1 MNTITVSESAQ
12 DFLVNLLEKQE
23 NTIGVRMFVDNPGT
37 PKAETILTYVKA
49 DNPPADVTLEEH
61 GKLAVYLHND
71 CIKFLE
77 EALVDFNTE
86 LGSGT
91 LTIKAPNS
99 KMTKLG
105 EDATLSDKVN
115 YLLWNEV
122 NPGLAAHSGEV
133 NLVEIT
139 NDDVAVLSFGGGCQ
153 GCAQVDLTLKHGVE
167 NTLLESIPEL
177 KGVLDVTDH
186 SNKDNAYYK

>member
-1 MNTITVSESAQ
+1 
-12 DFLVNLLEKQE
+12 
-23 NTIGVRMFVDNPGT
+23 MFVDNAGT

-49 DNPPADVTLEEH
+49 DKPPADVTLEQH
-61 GKLAVYLHND
+61 GKLAVYLHTD
-71 CIKFLE
+71 CLKYLE
-77 EALVDFNTE
+77 EAIVDFNTT

-105 EDATLSDKVN
+105 EDATLSEKVN
-115 YLLWNEV
+115 YLLWNDV

-139 NDDVAVLSFGGGCQ
+139 DKDIAVLSFGGGCQ
-153 GCAQVDLTLKHGVE
+153 GCAQVDITLKHGVE

-177 KGVLDVTDH
+177 KGVIDVTDH